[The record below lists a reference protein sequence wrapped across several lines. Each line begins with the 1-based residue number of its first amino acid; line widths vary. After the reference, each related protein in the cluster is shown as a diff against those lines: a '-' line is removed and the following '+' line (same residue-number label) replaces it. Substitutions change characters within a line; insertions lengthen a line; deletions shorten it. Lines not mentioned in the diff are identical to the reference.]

1 MKLIFKQRLF
11 SLLDSYDIY
20 DQFGNTVYT
29 VKGKLSLGHKLNI
42 MDKNGVHIGTVKQ
55 VLLTFL
61 PAFELYVNDNY
72 IGKVS
77 KKLTLFKPSY
87 EIDFNGWKVS
97 GNILEC
103 DYVIKDRTGK
113 KVAVISKEVFK
124 LTDTYVIDVVNDADA
139 LYALMFTLAID
150 AEKCSRNTNV

>member
-1 MKLIFKQRLF
+1 MKLIFKQRLL

-29 VKGKLSLGHKLNI
+29 VKGKLSFGHKLNI

-61 PAFELYVNDNY
+61 PAFELYANDNY

-97 GNILEC
+97 GNILEW
-103 DYVIKDRTGK
+103 DYVIKDRTG
-113 KVAVISKEVFK
+113 KEVFK

>member
-29 VKGKLSLGHKLNI
+29 VKGKLSWGHKLHI

-55 VLLTFL
+55 VWLTFL
-61 PAFELYVNDNY
+61 PAFELYENDNY
-72 IGKVS
+72 IGRVVKNWHFLNV
-77 KKLTLFKPSY
+77 LRNC
-87 EIDFNGWKVS
+87 FNGWKVS
-97 GNILEC
+97 GNILEW